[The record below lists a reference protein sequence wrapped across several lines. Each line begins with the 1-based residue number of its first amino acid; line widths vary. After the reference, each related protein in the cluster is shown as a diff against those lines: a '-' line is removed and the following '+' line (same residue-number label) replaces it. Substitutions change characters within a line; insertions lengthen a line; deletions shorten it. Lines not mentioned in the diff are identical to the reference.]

1 MPRGEIC
8 CKAEIIRLGKTGHE
22 GAEYLLFTES
32 LMDGNS
38 TAQDLNGREDVTVK
52 KIKLLL

>member
-38 TAQDLNGREDVTVK
+38 TAQDLNR
-52 KIKLLL
+52 